1 MAKQQLVLAFF
12 GNEAAADEAVNA
24 VKQWDK
30 ASKEIKLGAIGVLVK
45 DDKGKIKTH
54 KLGKRKTGTGAV
66 LFGLAAVLT
75 GGASLLAGA
84 VFGGIVGSFFRK
96 GLGMSKD
103 DLARIDGE
111 LNGGKAAV
119 CILAAPDEA
128 AAVSAKLAELGGQPE
143 SHEVSE
149 EVVQEAEAA
158 AAEAPEEAAEAPA
171 EAPAA
176 EAGRKTGRRLIGGDW
191 RKRRRIALAAR
202 SRREPMDDPGRRG
215 FICRLPPGSEQEII
229 MNKLS
234 PSPCCWYS

>member
-1 MAKQQLVLAFF
+1 MATKQLVLAFF
-12 GNEAAADEAVNA
+12 ENEAAADQAVDA

-54 KLGKRKTGTGAV
+54 KLGKRKTGTGAI

-75 GGASLLAGA
+75 GGATLLAGA

-96 GLGMSKD
+96 GLGLSKE

-119 CILAAPDEA
+119 CILAASDEA
-128 AAVSAKLAELGGQPE
+128 TAVSAKLAELGGQPE

-149 EVVQEAEAA
+149 EVVQEAETT
-158 AAEAPEEAAEAPA
+158 AEEMPEEEDAKPA
-171 EAPAA
+171 SA
-176 EAGRKTGRRLIGGDW
+176 
-191 RKRRRIALAAR
+191 
-202 SRREPMDDPGRRG
+202 
-215 FICRLPPGSEQEII
+215 
-229 MNKLS
+229 
-234 PSPCCWYS
+234 

>member
-12 GNEAAADEAVNA
+12 DNEAAADGAVNA
-24 VKQWDK
+24 IKQWDK

-176 EAGRKTGRRLIGGDW
+176 EADAEADAKP
-191 RKRRRIALAAR
+191 AAA
-202 SRREPMDDPGRRG
+202 
-215 FICRLPPGSEQEII
+215 
-229 MNKLS
+229 
-234 PSPCCWYS
+234 

>member
-12 GNEAAADEAVNA
+12 DNEAAADGAVNA

-30 ASKEIKLGAIGVLVK
+30 ASKEVKLGAIGVLVK

-54 KLGKRKTGTGAV
+54 KLGARKTGTGAV

-75 GGASLLAGA
+75 GGATLLAGA
-84 VFGGIVGSFFRK
+84 VFGGILGSFFRK
-96 GLGMSKD
+96 GLGISKE

-128 AAVSAKLAELGGQPE
+128 TAVSTKLAVLGGEPE

-149 EVVQEAEAA
+149 EVVQEAAAA
-158 AAEAPEEAAEAPA
+158 AAEAPEEASTESTPEAPA
-171 EAPAA
+171 EEEGA
-176 EAGRKTGRRLIGGDW
+176 T
-191 RKRRRIALAAR
+191 
-202 SRREPMDDPGRRG
+202 
-215 FICRLPPGSEQEII
+215 PP
-229 MNKLS
+229 LT
-234 PSPCCWYS
+234 